1 MNIDVKN
8 PQQNSNRVQQ
18 FIKEIIDHDQVDFIP
33 GMQDI
38 LKSNNVIHH
47 LNKLKDK
54 NGMIISIDAD
64 NAFDKI
70 QNNLW

>member
-70 QNNLW
+70 QNNL